1 MRTKI
6 SFKNDYS
13 EGAHPKVLDVLS
25 ATNDR
30 QEAGYGQDEVSQQA
44 KKLIHELIGQS
55 QSAIFFVSGGTQAN
69 QLVISHLLRPYQ
81 SVIAVDSG
89 HIHVH
94 EAGAIEN
101 SGHKI
106 NAVPHQEGKISV
118 QAIREV
124 LLNHPDNHMVM
135 PKLVYLSQ
143 CTELG
148 TIYSKNEMRQIFEF
162 CQSHDLL
169 LFVDGA
175 RLGTA
180 LTADDNDLTIEDLAM
195 YCDAFYI
202 GATKNGG
209 LLGEAIVFPDPQLA
223 EGFDYYLKQKG
234 ALLAKGRVLGAQF
247 YALLETGLFF
257 DLGKHANQMAKQLAQ
272 ELINRGYRFAFPP
285 TSNQIFP
292 ILPLT
297 LVERL
302 KQNYDF
308 YVWQNIDSDSAI
320 VRLVCSWA
328 TPESAVQKFII
339 DLD

>member
-1 MRTKI
+1 
-6 SFKNDYS
+6 
-13 EGAHPKVLDVLS
+13 
-25 ATNDR
+25 
-30 QEAGYGQDEVSQQA
+30 

-124 LLNHPDNHMVM
+124 LLNHPDNHIVM

-148 TIYSKNEMRQIFEF
+148 TIYSKNEMRQLFEF

-180 LTADDNDLTIEDLAM
+180 LTADDND
-195 YCDAFYI
+195 
-202 GATKNGG
+202 
-209 LLGEAIVFPDPQLA
+209 
-223 EGFDYYLKQKG
+223 
-234 ALLAKGRVLGAQF
+234 
-247 YALLETGLFF
+247 
-257 DLGKHANQMAKQLAQ
+257 
-272 ELINRGYRFAFPP
+272 
-285 TSNQIFP
+285 
-292 ILPLT
+292 
-297 LVERL
+297 
-302 KQNYDF
+302 
-308 YVWQNIDSDSAI
+308 
-320 VRLVCSWA
+320 
-328 TPESAVQKFII
+328 
-339 DLD
+339 